1 MIPQSL
7 AWYISLT
14 LVVLL
19 TLRFIY
25 TAFSSRPD
33 AGNEK
38 HTAHLSLYSVYPNPY
53 LLRRILLLSLIGLG
67 VVITAMTVPPPPY
80 TAQNQPPQDAQEID
94 VVGAM
99 WYWQLSRAQVQ
110 SGRPVLFNV
119 TSADV
124 NHGLGIYDQ
133 DLRLLTQTQ
142 AMPGYVNKLAYT
154 FEQPGIYRLMCLE
167 YCGLAHHAMIGQ
179 LEVISAEEGN
189 RP

>member
-25 TAFSSRPD
+25 TAVSSRQV
-33 AGNEK
+33 AGKEEQ
-38 HTAHLSLYSVYPNPY
+38 TARIWLYGVYPDPY
-53 LLRRILLLSLIGLG
+53 LLRRLLLIGLIGLG

-99 WYWQLSRAQVQ
+99 WYWQLHPAQVE

-154 FEQPGIYRLMCLE
+154 FTQPGIYRLMCLE
-167 YCGLAHHAMIGQ
+167 YCGLAHHGMMGFLQ
-179 LEVISAEEGN
+179 VIAAEEGN

>member
-1 MIPQSL
+1 MIPQYL
-7 AWYISLT
+7 AWYISLV
-14 LVVLL
+14 LVVVL

-25 TAFSSRPD
+25 TAFSNGPV
-33 AGNEK
+33 AGGEK
-38 HTAHLSLYSVYPNPY
+38 HTAHLSLYGVYPDPY
-53 LLRRILLLSLIGLG
+53 LLRRILLFSLIGLG
-67 VVITAMTVPPPPY
+67 VVITVVTVPPPPY
-80 TAQNQPPQDAQEID
+80 TAQNQPPQGAQEVD

-99 WYWQLSRAQVQ
+99 WYWQLSPAQVQ
-110 SGRPVLFNV
+110 SGRPVLFKV

-154 FEQPGIYRLMCLE
+154 FTQPGTYRIMCLE
-167 YCGLAHHAMIGQ
+167 YCGLVHHGMIGE
-179 LEVISAEEGN
+179 LEVIAAEEGN